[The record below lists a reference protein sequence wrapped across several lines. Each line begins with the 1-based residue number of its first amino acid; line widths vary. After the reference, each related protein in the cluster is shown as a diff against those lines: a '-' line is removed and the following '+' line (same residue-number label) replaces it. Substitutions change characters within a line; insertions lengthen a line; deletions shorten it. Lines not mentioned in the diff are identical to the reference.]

1 MNDSI
6 KSEITKLRG
15 GSKIAF
21 ISSVNEDGCP
31 QTKAMLVLETDS
43 LQTQYFSTNFSSKR
57 VQQFLKN
64 PKASF
69 YYCNEPGFKGAL
81 FTGTMEVCR
90 DHDTKALLWR
100 EGFEMYYPKGV
111 DDEDYCVLKFTANTV
126 NYYHGLGNE
135 TFNL

>member
-1 MNDSI
+1 MNDLF

-15 GSKIAF
+15 ESKIAF
-21 ISSVNEDGCP
+21 ISSINGDGYP
-31 QTKAMLVLETDS
+31 QTKAMLVLETGS

-64 PKASF
+64 PKASV
-69 YYCNEPGFKGAL
+69 YYCNEPGF
-81 FTGTMEVCR
+81 
-90 DHDTKALLWR
+90 
-100 EGFEMYYPKGV
+100 KGV

-135 TFNL
+135 TFAL